1 MLLKFN
7 QRIKEISL
15 NSICENIQNLTD
27 SAEVVADVQKIM
39 LSTENRFSRMEQSK
53 VYDKCKYVYDVL
65 NSNTYNAND
74 LYFATEFLIQL
85 SEKNDI
91 QTVKEREIFSKT
103 IGILVN
109 ICSKILES
117 KIEIRD
123 LCLKCHV
130 QVLAIEL
137 ILRLNRDVIK
147 SKIYYTQKEVAYLFT
162 HRYLP
167 SLVYEFQQ
175 FQGVNNKEISI
186 NWIGRKL
193 AEITHLD
200 GEIVSLGR
208 KNYVSINAIKELERR
223 IPRVSDSLDIL
234 SPMEETILDIE
245 RTLSKKQ
252 RGLVDL
258 KADSSF
264 WKSNVEQY
272 FQSSNHL
279 LYKVIFVDFYIQ
291 LFIIIQKSS
300 LPLTVD
306 EVITQMEYQFQKET
320 VFREFLKNNESLL
333 RDMSDKVHEF
343 IENISEGNLFEN
355 TLDEF
360 SKIQDLRGTHH
371 SILDLNTTRNE
382 INLYKLARD
391 AKVFDSDYYWYHD
404 FLKNTLYTYKNF
416 MDKSAK
422 KHIDNIENNLQ
433 FLVQESSKNQ
443 QYYIPL
449 EDFFKKRR

>member
-27 SAEVVADVQKIM
+27 YAEVVADVQKIM

-433 FLVQESSKNQ
+433 FLVQESLKNQ
-443 QYYIPL
+443 QDYIPL

>member
-27 SAEVVADVQKIM
+27 YAEVVADVQKIM

-443 QYYIPL
+443 QDYIPL

>member
-1 MLLKFN
+1 MLLI
-7 QRIKEISL
+7 IKNRNKVISL
-15 NSICENIQNLTD
+15 DQLCNSIQDLTD
-27 SAEVVADVQKIM
+27 YVEIIADLQKIM
-39 LSTENRFSRMEQSK
+39 DSTVNRFRVSKQRKIYEQCK
-53 VYDKCKYVYDVL
+53 FVYNVL
-65 NSNTYNAND
+65 SSNTYTVND
-74 LYFATEFLIQL
+74 LYFATEFLIKL
-85 SEKNDI
+85 SEANAVN
-91 QTVKEREIFSKT
+91 TVKEREIFSKT
-103 IGILVN
+103 TEILVN

-117 KIEIRD
+117 KIEASD

-137 ILRLNRDVIK
+137 ILRLNRDIIK

-200 GEIVSLGR
+200 GEIVLLGR
-208 KNYVSINAIKELERR
+208 KNYLSINAIKELERR
-223 IPRVSDSLDIL
+223 IPRVSDSLDTL

-252 RGLVDL
+252 GGLVDL
-258 KADSSF
+258 KAGSSF

-279 LYKVIFVDFYIQ
+279 LYKVIFIDFYIQ
-291 LFIIIQKSS
+291 LFIIIQKFS

-306 EVITQMEYQFQKET
+306 EIITQMEYQFQKET
-320 VFREFLKNNESLL
+320 EFREFLKNNESLL
-333 RDMSDKVHEF
+333 RNMSDKVHEF

-360 SKIQDLRGTHH
+360 SKIQDLHGMHQ

-404 FLKNTLYTYKNF
+404 FLKNTLYSYKNF

-433 FLVQESSKNQ
+433 FLVQELSKNQ
-443 QYYIPL
+443 SDYIPI
-449 EDFFKKRR
+449 EDFLKKRR

>member
-1 MLLKFN
+1 M
-7 QRIKEISL
+7 
-15 NSICENIQNLTD
+15 
-27 SAEVVADVQKIM
+27 
-39 LSTENRFSRMEQSK
+39 
-53 VYDKCKYVYDVL
+53 
-65 NSNTYNAND
+65 
-74 LYFATEFLIQL
+74 
-85 SEKNDI
+85 
-91 QTVKEREIFSKT
+91 
-103 IGILVN
+103 
-109 ICSKILES
+109 
-117 KIEIRD
+117 
-123 LCLKCHV
+123 
-130 QVLAIEL
+130 
-137 ILRLNRDVIK
+137 
-147 SKIYYTQKEVAYLFT
+147 AYLFT

-200 GEIVSLGR
+200 GEIISLGR

-333 RDMSDKVHEF
+333 RNMSDKVHEF

-360 SKIQDLRGTHH
+360 SKIQDLRGIHH

-443 QYYIPL
+443 PDYIPL

>member
-371 SILDLNTTRNE
+371 FILDLNTTRNE

-391 AKVFDSDYYWYHD
+391 AKVFDSGYYWYHD

-443 QYYIPL
+443 QDYIPL

>member
-433 FLVQESSKNQ
+433 FLVPESSKNQ